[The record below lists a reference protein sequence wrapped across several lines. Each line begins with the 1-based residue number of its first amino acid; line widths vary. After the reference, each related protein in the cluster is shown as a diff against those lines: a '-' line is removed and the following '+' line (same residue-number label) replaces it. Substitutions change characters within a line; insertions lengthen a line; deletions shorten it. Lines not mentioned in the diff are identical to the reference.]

1 MPTHQR
7 LQAVA
12 VAKRLPADQTHS
24 IHRLLMV
31 VAVVIACAL
40 NVNVSDR
47 IVVMMLDVIIK
58 AEVDRS
64 QVLVNLLVQV

>member
-12 VAKRLPADQTHS
+12 VAKRLPANQTHS

-40 NVNVSDR
+40 NVNDR
-47 IVVMMLDVIIK
+47 IVVMMLDMIIK

>member
-12 VAKRLPADQTHS
+12 VAKRLPANQTHS
-24 IHRLLMV
+24 IHQLLMV

-40 NVNVSDR
+40 NVNDR
-47 IVVMMLDVIIK
+47 IVVMMLDMIIK